1 MLKVVPAS
9 TQVVE
14 FDGGFLERGFWLYAW
29 EVLVPGGAA
38 ILYVGRTGDS
48 SSANAQSPFNRMG
61 QHLGRAVNSSM
72 LRNHLARRG
81 VDPEDCTFR
90 LIAHG
95 PVLSEGP
102 TDDMAEHKL
111 RRDLVAGIEKRLAE
125 DLEAAGYDVVNTVVS
140 TKRLDENT
148 YADVRSAFAAHFPR
162 LGNEA

>member
-1 MLKVVPAS
+1 MAAS

-29 EVLVPGGAA
+29 EVVVPGGAT

-48 SSANAQSPFNRMG
+48 SSANAQSPFHRMG

-72 LRNHLARRG
+72 LRNHLAGRD
-81 VDPEDCTFR
+81 VEPEDCTFR

-95 PVLSEGP
+95 PVLPEGP
-102 TDDMAEHKL
+102 TGDMADHKL

-125 DLEAAGYDVVNTVVS
+125 DLKAAGYDVVNTVAS
-140 TKRLDENT
+140 TKPLDEDV
-148 YADVRSAFAAHFPR
+148 YAEVRAAFAAHFPR

>member
-1 MLKVVPAS
+1 MAAS

-29 EVLVPGGAA
+29 EVVVPGGAT

-72 LRNHLARRG
+72 LRNHLAGRD
-81 VDPEDCTFR
+81 VEPQDCTFR

-102 TDDMAEHKL
+102 TGDMAEHKL
-111 RRDLVAGIEKRLAE
+111 RRDLVAGIEKGLAD
-125 DLEAAGYDVVNTVVS
+125 DLKAAGYDVVNTVAS
-140 TKRLDENT
+140 TKPLDENV
-148 YADVRSAFAAHFPR
+148 YADVRAAFAAHFPR
-162 LGNEA
+162 LSNAA